1 MKKFLLCASAFALL
15 LGSCSKDDTEVTSVE
30 VNGKIAFTASMQIGN
45 ATRTHLE
52 ETLNGFE
59 YAWDNGDMI
68 GATINGG
75 DEVIP
80 FIASGSGTGEIGFD
94 WEEWD
99 LNYLGLPPYYLV
111 YPYDKD
117 AKVANYNVTM
127 TIPSSQRYRENSF
140 ATMTAPAVQVISEL
154 ENDEIPSVKMRPVAS
169 YVRVPV
175 VGAGKLTK
183 LSMTIQNADKEYYK
197 LCGSASVNLRNIETA
212 VLAIP
217 GTDKDKVE
225 NVSSVSVSWGNNG
238 LDLKYDEAK
247 NVWFIIPANTT
258 LAGSYITFTAVVDG
272 KESTVALPQIP
283 TTTSTKTLLANK
295 TLPIPS
301 NISFGTENMV
311 MIKNTEDFLKYA
323 FAANY
328 NAKLT
333 LSDDPI
339 NDSIAAEYYKD
350 GKFKTAVLLA
360 DLNYRNYAAQDVYQ
374 DAVQSEEQ
382 DEILLEALKSYMQN
396 GGGIASFDSAV
407 SIDGNGHKISYLPVY
422 GNGIFAAAPSLL
434 KDLTIQQATVNFP
447 DDTKTTASFLGRLTS
462 FRNVSGVT
470 IYGGSLLN
478 VAEGVTPTMVGAT
491 ANAST
496 LPLKAQMTISRYPT
510 VNGVAADYAY
520 YATTLNIN
528 ADVVANNPD
537 KAVFINSAT
546 PRFAK
551 FKGSKDGAIIS
562 MVSNATIA
570 KVILD
575 AVDNT
580 GKSFSVMDR
589 AKVSYW
595 TGTVPASVTDDDT
608 VTAEDLA
615 YYVRNG
621 GSVTLTNNIDLQ
633 GEQGKEW
640 VLDNGSAALNITG
653 NGKYTISNALVK
665 SQKVTE
671 PYVAYS
677 LLGNVVNAKDIVVDG
692 VTIDVDNVEGSTAQ
706 LYVGGLGYQG
716 SANGVKVSNLT
727 IDIAEDVKVST
738 YNEVGG
744 LISAPSAASEGNTVS
759 DISININGN
768 ETVGPVG
775 GMFGVMGKATFDGNS
790 VVYKDAA
797 AVKYPLLGAWTVYAS
812 TDVAA
817 CSVGVGDP
825 LTVSTEEN
833 PIAPVVGVITFNPTN
848 VSPGTQIW
856 LNFVD
861 ECSAPYYSEIKNGVD
876 YAYNVKINGNEVPV
890 YKPE

>member
-183 LSMTIQNADKEYYK
+183 LSMTIQNADNEYYK

-328 NAKLT
+328 NAAIG

-339 NDSIAAEYYKD
+339 NDSIVAEYYKD

-422 GNGIFAAAPSLL
+422 GNGIFEAAPSLL
-434 KDLTIQQATVNFP
+434 KDLTIQQATVNVP
-447 DDTKTTASFLGRLTS
+447 DGTKPTASFLGRLTS

-491 ANAST
+491 VNAST

-510 VNGVAADYAY
+510 VNGVATDYAY
-520 YATTLNIN
+520 YAATLTVN
-528 ADVVANNPD
+528 ADVDAGNAD
-537 KAVFINSAT
+537 KTGFFNTAT

-551 FKGSKDGAIIS
+551 FRGSKDGVIIS
-562 MVSNATIA
+562 KVSNATYA
-570 KVILD
+570 KAILD

-589 AKVSYW
+589 ANVSYW
-595 TGTVPASVTDDDT
+595 TGTVPASVTDDGI

-615 YYVRNG
+615 YYVQNG
-621 GSVTLTNNIDLQ
+621 GNVTLTNNIDLQ
-633 GEQGKEW
+633 GGEQGKEW

-665 SQKVTE
+665 SQKVADA
-671 PYVAYS
+671 YVAYS
-677 LLGNVVNAKDIVVDG
+677 LLGNVVNATDIVVDG
-692 VTIDVDNVEGSTAQ
+692 VDIVVDNVEGSTAQ
-706 LYVGGLGYQG
+706 LYVGGIGYQG
-716 SANGVKVSNLT
+716 SANGVKVSNMT
-727 IDIAEDVKVST
+727 INVAADVKVST
-738 YNEVGG
+738 YNEIGG

-759 DISININGN
+759 GISININGN

-775 GMFGVMGKATFDGNS
+775 GMFGKAPASFNGN
-790 VVYKDAA
+790 VLTWGEGATGA
-797 AVKYPLLGAWTVYAS
+797 MIGAWTV
-812 TDVAA
+812 TDDFAGKKAVENCNAGEA
-817 CSVGVGDP
+817 PIVDI
-825 LTVSTEEN
+825 LTVDAANGGQTLVLEFNNCSEKIYNEIVN
-833 PIAPVVGVITFNPTN
+833 PNSYTTTIKLNEKLQEIAP
-848 VSPGTQIW
+848 S
-856 LNFVD
+856 
-861 ECSAPYYSEIKNGVD
+861 K
-876 YAYNVKINGNEVPV
+876 
-890 YKPE
+890 

>member
-1 MKKFLLCASAFALL
+1 M

-30 VNGKIAFTASMQIGN
+30 VNGKIAFKASMQIGN

-52 ETLNGFE
+52 ETVPGKFN

-94 WEEWD
+94 WVEAD
-99 LNYLGLPPYYLV
+99 LDYLGVPPYYLV

-117 AKVANYNVTM
+117 AKVDGYNVTM

-140 ATMTAPAVQVISEL
+140 ATMTAPAVQVIAEK
-154 ENDEIPSVKMRPVAS
+154 EDDGIPSVKMRPVAS

-183 LSMTIQNADKEYYK
+183 LSMTIKDAEGKYYK
-197 LCGSASVNLRNIETA
+197 LCGSASVNLKNIEKA
-212 VLAIP
+212 VLAIS
-217 GTDKDKVE
+217 GTDE
-225 NVSSVSVSWGNNG
+225 HVSSVSVSWGNSG
-238 LDLKYDEAK
+238 LDLKYAEAK

-272 KESTVALPQIP
+272 KESIVELPQIP
-283 TTTSTKTLLANK
+283 TTTSTKTLPVNQ
-295 TLPIPS
+295 TLPVPT
-301 NISFGTENMV
+301 ISVGTENMV
-311 MIKNTEDFLKYA
+311 MINNTEDFLKYA
-323 FAANY
+323 YEVNLGTASADADY
-328 NAKLT
+328 I
-333 LSDDPI
+333 S
-339 NDSIAAEYYKD
+339 D
-350 GKFKTAVLLA
+350 GKFKTAVLLESISF
-360 DLNYRNYAAQDVYQ
+360 RNYDAGQKYSDNAALGADK
-374 DAVQSEEQ
+374 DA
-382 DEILLEALKSYMQN
+382 ILEAALQAYMAN
-396 GGGIASFDSAV
+396 GGFSSLKAGAN
-407 SIDGNGHKISYLPVY
+407 IDGNGNTISYMTVN
-422 GNGIFAAAPSLL
+422 GNGIFAGAATSL
-434 KDLTIQQATVNFP
+434 KNVTFSNTTVNVP
-447 DDTKTTASFLGRLTS
+447 DGTRTTAMFLGKLPS
-462 FRNVSGVT
+462 FSSVSGVT
-470 IYGGSLLN
+470 ISGGSLLN

-496 LPLKAQMTISRYPT
+496 LPLKAQMTISRYPS

-546 PRFAK
+546 PRFVK
-551 FKGSKDGAIIS
+551 FKGTTEGAIIS

-575 AVDNT
+575 AVDTT

-595 TGTVPASVTDDDT
+595 TGTVPASVTDDGI

-633 GEQGKEW
+633 GDKYKEW

-706 LYVGGLGYQG
+706 LYVGGIGYQG

-744 LISAPSAASEGNTVS
+744 LISAPTAASEGNTVS

-768 ETVGPVG
+768 ETAGPVG
-775 GMFGVMGKATFDGNS
+775 CLFGKAPASFNGN
-790 VVYKDAA
+790 VLEGATGA
-797 AVKYPLLGAWTVYAS
+797 MIGAWTV
-812 TDVAA
+812 TDDFA
-817 CSVGVGDP
+817 GDTAVENCNAGEAP
-825 LTVSTEEN
+825 IVDILTVDAANGGQTLVLEFNNCSEKIYNEIVN
-833 PIAPVVGVITFNPTN
+833 PNIYTTTIKLNGELQEIAP
-848 VSPGTQIW
+848 S
-856 LNFVD
+856 
-861 ECSAPYYSEIKNGVD
+861 K
-876 YAYNVKINGNEVPV
+876 
-890 YKPE
+890 